1 MKPFFSID
9 IDRKRVFGIDFLRAF
24 AIFCVVQGHAERI
37 LFDTPLDRFTDMP
50 VPHGVDI
57 FFVIS
62 GFLIGKSF
70 ISYLERHD
78 NRISRSKTLNFY
90 ARTALRILPN
100 YLFILLVNYL
110 LVNRHIINGDTEAF
124 PLWRFATFTQNL
136 VTPFWGFYWESYSLP
151 VQWWFYIFF
160 PLLLTLLCLFAKPK
174 RFIPWLCLFFILAS
188 IAFRLSVANQVHDR
202 FGWDIW
208 IRKTVASRTDN
219 IYIGVLAA
227 WMMHYY
233 PKLWERSAVPC
244 FILGV
249 AIFAATRIFPR
260 TPGTFYYD
268 ALYLTISALVIALW
282 FPLLSRWKSYRTR
295 LGGFVARL
303 SILSYAMFLTNL
315 LLLQILET
323 SFPQFLSRYA
333 IAYPTYWLLVF
344 VAAYLLYVLVEKPF
358 ARLRDRINTPK
369 F

>member
-1 MKPFFSID
+1 MKQFWDID
-9 IDRKRVFGIDFLRAF
+9 VDRKRIFGIDFLRAF

-70 ISYLERHD
+70 INHLERNG
-78 NRISRSKTLNFY
+78 NRISRQKTLAFY

-110 LVNRHIINGDTEAF
+110 LVNLHIINGDTQAF

-136 VTPFWGFYWESYSLP
+136 FTPFWGFYWESYSLP
-151 VQWWFYIFF
+151 VQWWFYVFF
-160 PLLLTLLCLFAKPK
+160 PLLLSLLCLFAKPK
-174 RFIPWLCLFFILAS
+174 QFIPWLCLFFILAS
-188 IAFRLSVANQVHDR
+188 IAFRLSVDDQIHDR
-202 FGWDIW
+202 FSWDIW

-227 WMMHYY
+227 WVMHYH
-233 PKLWERSAVPC
+233 PKLWQRCAIPC
-244 FILGV
+244 FILGLLT
-249 AIFAATRIFPR
+249 FAATRIFPR

-268 ALYLTISALVIALW
+268 ALYLTISALAIALW
-282 FPLLSRWKSYRTR
+282 FPLLTRWKTYKTHW
-295 LGGFVARL
+295 GGFVARL
-303 SILSYAMFLTNL
+303 SVLSYAMFLTNL
-315 LLLQILET
+315 LLLQVLET
-323 SFPQFLSRYA
+323 SFPHFLSRYA

-344 VAAYLLYVLVEKPF
+344 LAAYLLYVLVEKPF
-358 ARLRDRINTPK
+358 ARLRDT
-369 F
+369 FQL

>member
-78 NRISRSKTLNFY
+78 NRISRSKTLTFY

-110 LVNRHIINGDTEAF
+110 LANHYIINGDTEAF

-136 VTPFWGFYWESYSLP
+136 FTPFWGFYWESYSLP

-227 WMMHYY
+227 WMMHYH
-233 PKLWERSAVPC
+233 PKLWERYAVSC

-260 TPGTFYYD
+260 MPGTFYYD
-268 ALYLTISALVIALW
+268 ALYLTISALAIALW

-344 VAAYLLYVLVEKPF
+344 ISAYLLYVLVEKPF
-358 ARLRDRINTPK
+358 ARLRDRIIC
-369 F
+369 

>member
-1 MKPFFSID
+1 MKKFWNID
-9 IDRKRVFGIDFLRAF
+9 IDRKRIFGIDFLRAF

-62 GFLIGKSF
+62 GFLIGRSF
-70 ISYLERHD
+70 INHLERH
-78 NRISRSKTLNFY
+78 NNHISRSKTLTFY

-100 YLFILLVNYL
+100 YLFILMVNYL
-110 LVNRHIINGDTEAF
+110 LVNRHIISGDTHAF

-136 VTPFWGFYWESYSLP
+136 FTPFWGFYWESYSLP

-188 IAFRLSVANQVHDR
+188 IAFRLSVADQVHDR

-227 WMMHYY
+227 WVMHYY
-233 PKLWERSAVPC
+233 PKLWERYAVPS

-249 AIFAATRIFPR
+249 AIFATTRIFPR

-268 ALYLTISALVIALW
+268 ALYLTISALAIALW
-282 FPLLSRWKSYRTR
+282 FPLLTRWKSYKTR

-303 SILSYAMFLTNL
+303 SVLSYAMFLTNL

-323 SFPQFLSRYA
+323 SFPQFLSRYM

-344 VAAYLLYVLVEKPF
+344 IAAYLLYILVEKPF
-358 ARLRDRINTPK
+358 AQLRDKIVG
-369 F
+369 

>member
-1 MKPFFSID
+1 MKKFWNID
-9 IDRKRVFGIDFLRAF
+9 IDRKRIFGIDFLRAF

-62 GFLIGKSF
+62 GFLIGRSF
-70 ISYLERHD
+70 INHLERHD
-78 NRISRSKTLNFY
+78 NHISRSKTLTFY

-100 YLFILLVNYL
+100 YLFILMVYYL
-110 LVNRHIINGDTEAF
+110 LVNQHIISGDTHAF

-136 VTPFWGFYWESYSLP
+136 FTPFWGFYWESYSLP

-188 IAFRLSVANQVHDR
+188 IAFRLSVADQVHDR

-227 WMMHYY
+227 WVMHYY
-233 PKLWERSAVPC
+233 PKLWERYAVPC
-244 FILGV
+244 FFVGI

-268 ALYLTISALVIALW
+268 ALYLSISAFAIALW
-282 FPLLSRWKSYRTR
+282 FPLLSKWKTQRTR
-295 LGGFVARL
+295 LGGFVTRF
-303 SILSYAMFLTNL
+303 SVLSYAMFLTNL

-323 SFPQFLSRYA
+323 SFPQFLSRYM

-344 VAAYLLYVLVEKPF
+344 IAAYLLYILVEKPF
-358 ARLRDRINTPK
+358 AQLRDKIVG
-369 F
+369 

>member
-136 VTPFWGFYWESYSLP
+136 FTPFWGFYWESYSLP

-227 WMMHYY
+227 WMMHYH
-233 PKLWERSAVPC
+233 PKLWERYAVPC

-268 ALYLTISALVIALW
+268 ALYLTISALAIALW

-344 VAAYLLYVLVEKPF
+344 IAAYLLYVLVEKPF
-358 ARLRDRINTPK
+358 ARLRDRIIC
-369 F
+369 